1 MSFIYVTHWK
11 RNNKKGIKGIGFGLG
26 VKAGKAMQDRATGG
40 GSDEKKDDDKKDE
53 DKKDAEKTNKK
64 QQKEENKDENKGTYY
79 ADSHGSG
86 ENTEDK
92 TGTG

>member
-1 MSFIYVTHWK
+1 
-11 RNNKKGIKGIGFGLG
+11 
-26 VKAGKAMQDRATGG
+26 MQDRATGG

-53 DKKDAEKTNKK
+53 DKKNAEKTNKNK
-64 QQKEENKDENKGTYY
+64 KEENKDENKGTYS
-79 ADSHGSG
+79 ADSNGSG